1 MNQNSVG
8 FVPQQGQALLLVVL
22 VLVISMTIGL
32 SVATRSLTNVRISS
46 EEQDSQRAFS
56 AAEAGIE
63 RAINSSATGS
73 IGSPIQIDSNT
84 EIKALTIGQLSGNQ
98 ILVNNGTIVS
108 RDDGVDIWMVN
119 HNADGTPNYATTWN
133 GNITIYWGS
142 SSDTC
147 SATLADN
154 TMAAVEVITLT
165 GSDTAPVSHHYFFDP
180 CTTGSPSRSSSNAF
194 DGVVSASDWTG
205 FRFKGTLSGI
215 TNGLLL
221 RVIPLYAD
229 TRLGIKGSVALP
241 VQGTVIES
249 TGSSGEAERKI
260 VTFKGYAKLPTE
272 FFPHM
277 LFWPQ

>member
-1 MNQNSVG
+1 MKQKSVG
-8 FVPQQGQALLLVVL
+8 FFIQQGQALLLVVL

-32 SVATRSLTNVRISS
+32 SVATRSITNVRNSS

-63 RAINSSATGS
+63 RAINSSATGT
-73 IGSPIQIDSNT
+73 IASPIQIDNNA
-84 EIKALTIGQLSGNQ
+84 EIKTLTVGQLSGNQ

-108 RDDGVDIWMVN
+108 RDDGVDIWMVG
-119 HNADGTPNYATTWN
+119 HKADGTPNYATPWN
-133 GNITIYWGS
+133 GDITLYWGS
-142 SSDTC
+142 ASDTC
-147 SATLADN
+147 SSTLANN
-154 TMAAVEVITLT
+154 TMAAVEVVTLT
-165 GSDTAPVSHHYFFDP
+165 GNDTAPVSHHYFFDP
-180 CTTGSPSRSSSNAF
+180 CVTGSPTRANSNAF
-194 DGVVSASDWTG
+194 DGAVTASDWAG
-205 FRFKGTLSGI
+205 FRFKGTITGV

-229 TRLGIKGSVALP
+229 TRLGIKGSIALP

-249 TGSSGEAERKI
+249 TGISGEAERKI